1 MLVHFQDE
9 TFLMVS
15 RWYIWDS
22 GLGFF
27 RPIDGYSWNGNVW
40 IVDDLAYRTDP
51 LEKTYC
57 FGSVEMLATCAEL
70 TKQYESAI
78 ECAPTASWLSIGRPT
93 WFRDRLVNFSHD
105 APRDVASWKRLVN
118 GHARTCKR
126 RLSNKFT
133 RRNL

>member
-1 MLVHFQDE
+1 
-9 TFLMVS
+9 MVS

-22 GLGFF
+22 GLGYF
-27 RPIDGYSWNGNVW
+27 RPIDGYAWNGNVW

-57 FGSVEMLATCAEL
+57 FGSAEMLVLCAEL
-70 TKQYESAI
+70 TKQYEPAI
-78 ECAPTASWLSIGRPT
+78 ERAPTASWLSIGRPT
-93 WFRDRLVNFSHD
+93 WFRDRLVNFTHD

-126 RLSNKFT
+126 RSANKFT